1 MTQNKRVRRAA
12 GFCLAIM
19 LLAVQLFAGRT
30 DVLAAS
36 GQSALNISNI
46 SLSVGQSQTLK
57 VSNAKNVKW
66 TSSRKSVVSVSQK
79 GTIKAKKAG
88 KATITASFS
97 GKKLTCSVVVNKPSS
112 SKKDVLV
119 VYFSQTGTTKKV
131 AQRIQ
136 KLTGGD
142 LLQIKPQK
150 KYTSDYDKLTQVARQ
165 ELNKNTRPK
174 VTTAAKNIR
183 SYDVIYVGFPNME
196 QGFESVLCA

>member
-119 VYFSQTGTTKKV
+119 VYFSQTGTTKRV

-183 SYDVIYVGFPNME
+183 FYDVIYVGFPDME